1 MASSEP
7 STPTIASPGYPKSPE
22 RQDLDLKSYLMRL
35 VENFK
40 KDIDISLKEMQEN
53 TDKQVEAL
61 KRGNT
66 KIP

>member
-1 MASSEP
+1 LASSEP